1 MTLSDM
7 NRILTLLTIFAT
19 TLIVGFGSY
28 AQRPRLSHVHP
39 DMAKIKEAS
48 TDPASEFY
56 FPRLMNK
63 FFENDTSMT
72 AEQYQYFYYGAIFQE
87 DYDPYRISPF
97 ENEVKQLGPTYLKR
111 DHLSKGECRR
121 IISVAE
127 KVLGDNPLDLR
138 QLNYMVYAYK
148 SLEKVN
154 MAKIWA
160 SKLNKLLLTIASS
173 GTGDNPESAW
183 VVAYQ
188 AHEYDFFNLSGTQVT
203 VTGSEFVEP
212 YYEKVT
218 VKVGKKDPKESEH
231 YFDLHHMLEQYYLK
245 HPEEL
250 EQQ

>member
-1 MTLSDM
+1 M
-7 NRILTLLTIFAT
+7 NRILTLFTIFAT
-19 TLIVGFGSY
+19 TLIAGLGAY
-28 AQRPRLSHVHP
+28 AQRPHLSHVHP

-48 TDPASEFY
+48 TDPASQFY
-56 FPRLMNK
+56 FPRLMDR

-72 AEQYQYFYYGAIFQE
+72 AEQYRYFYYGAIFQK
-87 DYDPYRISPF
+87 DYDPYRPSPF

-111 DHLSKGECRR
+111 DHLSPGECKR

-138 QLNYMVYAYK
+138 QLNYMVYAHK
-148 SLEKVN
+148 CLGKVN
-154 MAKIWA
+154 IANICA
-160 SKLNKLLLTIASS
+160 SKLNNLLLTIASS
-173 GTGDNPESAW
+173 GTGDSPESAW

-188 AHEYDFFNLSGTQVT
+188 THEYDFFNLSGTQVT

-218 VKVGKKDPKESEH
+218 VKVGKKEPKESDH
-231 YFDLHHMLEQYYLK
+231 YFNLHHMLEQYYLK

-250 EQQ
+250 ERQ